1 GQFFSYQMG
10 FGTSE
15 MYDTFAQIEN
25 PLMGQFLNFVAML
38 VFLQIKG
45 FQILF
50 LGGVLRSFQ
59 AVNCFVFLRKQEAL
73 LLFFTKALSAL
84 FLHAMTI
91 ALPIMGA
98 LLLIHVS
105 MGLLTKA
112 APQMNLL
119 SEGLPLTIVVTFVL
133 LSVILPYMINL
144 FVSILFGGFEMFE
157 QLLVKLG
164 KAL

>member
-1 GQFFSYQMG
+1 
-10 FGTSE
+10 
-15 MYDTFAQIEN
+15 
-25 PLMGQFLNFVAML
+25 
-38 VFLQIKG
+38 
-45 FQILF
+45 
-50 LGGVLRSFQ
+50 
-59 AVNCFVFLRKQEAL
+59 
-73 LLFFTKALSAL
+73 
-84 FLHAMTI
+84 
-91 ALPIMGA
+91 
-98 LLLIHVS
+98 